1 MLTEETRRRLCE
13 WSGIRLCADD
23 SRFIVPCVTE
33 DCLHIESGG
42 TYDDCER
49 KYTPDYSTWN
59 EVMTLLA
66 KIAEQGEWEAFIAF
80 IWNKC
85 DSTRPILWMHGNYTD
100 PSHTAGLIAE
110 WLESKSKERRKP

>member
-66 KIAEQGEWEAFIAF
+66 KIAERGEWEAFYQWLYDEKWTAGHF
-80 IWNKC
+80 DLYLFANFA
-85 DSTRPILWMHGNYTD
+85 D
-100 PSHTAGLIAE
+100 PSHTAGLVAE
-110 WLESKSKERRKP
+110 WLGSRI